1 MGQFS
6 REDCNREVWEGW
18 VRIRPSMNWTRNRWE
33 GDILDIHALAMQR
46 KRGRE
51 LDNRF
56 CQEAGPSVRSVIRSL
71 QV

>member
-18 VRIRPSMNWTRNRWE
+18 VRIRQSMNWTRIRWE

-46 KRGRE
+46 EKGKGAEQQLLLRS
-51 LDNRF
+51 RF
-56 CQEAGPSVRSVIRSL
+56 LCDVCDHEA
-71 QV
+71 